1 MRATMETENNGFI
14 KYHLPCPLCSSSDAV
29 SINKD
34 GSAYCFSCQE
44 YIKEYNM
51 ETQQVNTT
59 NSANEYEVK
68 DYLKQSNF
76 AEIIDRNIREQTCKR
91 FGVTVKMD
99 SVGTIT
105 NHYYPYHD
113 KQGAKIATKTRYTKL
128 KEFSIQGNTK
138 FSGLFGEHLFSKNKY
153 IIITEGEL
161 DCLSAYQIFK
171 TEKYETPVV
180 SIKNGITSAVKDIKT
195 SLDFLEQFD
204 NVIINFDND
213 KQGQEGAMKVAE
225 LFSPGKCKVM
235 HLPEGYKDASD
246 CLSKNK
252 LQLYTKAF
260 WDAKLYAPDGII
272 NANILFDEITKP
284 TLKSFVQYPFEG
296 MNKITYGLRPSELV
310 TFTAGSGLGKTQ
322 VMREIVHHIIK
333 STKDNIGLLMLEE
346 TPVITS
352 KGLMSIEA
360 NQRLHLPDVHVS
372 KDEMKTYFDATV
384 GTGRVFMFDHF
395 GSNSIDN
402 IVSRVRYLAK
412 GLDCKYV
419 IIDHVSIIVSDQSH
433 GDERRAL
440 DEIMT
445 RLRTLVQET
454 GLSMIVVSHLRRPE
468 GKGHEEGASTSL
480 SQLRGSASIGQ
491 LSDMV
496 IGLERDA
503 QNSDPDIRNTTRI
516 RVLKNRFSGLTG
528 PCCDLKYDVDTGRL
542 NEVQMVDDEI

>member
-1 MRATMETENNGFI
+1 METEKNGFV

-29 SINKD
+29 SVNKD

-51 ETQQVNTT
+51 ETTEIQST
-59 NSANEYEVK
+59 NSKNEYEVS
-68 DYLKQSNF
+68 DYLKQSNY

-91 FGVTVKMD
+91 YGVQVKMD
-99 SVGTIT
+99 SVGNIT

-128 KEFSIQGNTK
+128 KEFSLQGNTK
-138 FSGLFGEHLFSKNKY
+138 LAGLFGEHLFNKNKY

-161 DCLSAYQIFK
+161 DCLSAYQMFK
-171 TEKYETPVV
+171 TDRYETPVV
-180 SIKNGITSAVKDIKT
+180 SIKNGITSAVKDIKG
-195 SLDFLEQFD
+195 SLDWLEQFD

-213 KQGQEGAMKVAE
+213 EQGREGALKVAE
-225 LFSPGKCKVM
+225 LFSPGKCKILN
-235 HLPEGYKDASD
+235 LPNEYKDASD

-252 LQLYTKAF
+252 IQVYTKAF

-296 MNKITYGLRPSELV
+296 INKLTYGIRPSELI

-322 VMREIVHHIIK
+322 VMREIVHHMIK

-352 KGLMSIEA
+352 KGLMSVEA

-372 KDEMKTYFDATV
+372 KEEMKTYFDATV

-412 GLDCKYV
+412 GLDCKYI

-454 GLSMIVVSHLRRPE
+454 GVSMIVVSHLRRPD
-468 GKGHEEGASTSL
+468 GKGHEEGAATSL

-503 QNSDPDIRNTTRI
+503 QNDDPEIRNTTRV
-516 RVLKNRFSGLTG
+516 RVLKNRFAGLTG
-528 PCCDLKYDVDTGRL
+528 PCCNLQYDVDTGRL
-542 NEVQMVDDEI
+542 KEVNLDDI

>member
-1 MRATMETENNGFI
+1 MEDIEKKGFV
-14 KYHLPCPLCSSSDAV
+14 KYHLPCPLCSSTDAV
-29 SINKD
+29 SVNND
-34 GSAYCFSCQE
+34 GSAYCFSCQQ
-44 YIKEYNM
+44 YIREYNM
-51 ETQQVNTT
+51 ETNHETT
-59 NSANEYEVK
+59 NRVNEYEVK
-68 DYLKQSNF
+68 DFIKESNF
-76 AEIIDRNIREQTCKR
+76 AEIIDRNIKEDTCKKY
-91 FGVTVKMD
+91 GVTVKMD
-99 SVGTIT
+99 SVGNIT
-105 NHYYPYHD
+105 HHYYPYHD

-138 FSGLFGEHLFSKNKY
+138 TSGLFGEHLFSKGKY
-153 IIITEGEL
+153 IILTEGEL
-161 DCLSAYQIFK
+161 DCLSAYQMFK
-171 TEKYETPVV
+171 TDKYDTPVV
-180 SIKNGITSAVKDIKT
+180 SIKNGITSAVKDIKN
-195 SLDFLEQFD
+195 SLDYLEQFD

-213 KQGQEGAMKVAE
+213 KHGQEGALKVAE
-225 LFSPGKCKVM
+225 LFSPGKCKIM
-235 HLPEGYKDASD
+235 NLPQEYKDASD
-246 CLSKNK
+246 CLAKNK
-252 LQLYTKAF
+252 IQVYTKAF

-272 NANILFDEITKP
+272 NANVLFEEIAKP
-284 TLKSFVQYPFEG
+284 TTRAFVQYPFEG
-296 MNKITYGLRPSELV
+296 MNKLTYGIRPSELV

-322 VMREIVHHIIK
+322 VMREVVYHMLK
-333 STKDNIGLLMLEE
+333 STEDNIGLLMLEE

-372 KDEMKTYFDATV
+372 KDELKTYFDATV

-419 IIDHVSIIVSDQSH
+419 VIDHVSIIVSDQSH

-454 GLSMIVVSHLRRPE
+454 GVSMIVVSHLRRPD
-468 GKGHEEGASTSL
+468 GKGHEEGAATSL

-503 QNSDPDIRNTTRI
+503 QNDDPEIRNTTRV

-528 PCCDLKYDVDTGRL
+528 PCCDLRYDVDTGRL
-542 NEVQMVDDEI
+542 KEVKVDDL

>member
-1 MRATMETENNGFI
+1 METNNNGFI

-29 SINKD
+29 SMNKD

-44 YIKEYNM
+44 HIKEYNM
-51 ETQQVNTT
+51 ETQEIQSTKST
-59 NSANEYEVK
+59 NEYEVK
-68 DYLKQSNF
+68 DYLKQSNY
-76 AEIIDRNIREQTCKR
+76 AEIVDRNIKEPTCKR
-91 FGVTVKMD
+91 YGVTVKMD

-128 KEFSIQGNTK
+128 KEFSLQGNTK
-138 FSGLFGEHLFSKNKY
+138 VSGLFGEHLFSKNKY

-161 DCLSAYQIFK
+161 DCLSAYQMFK
-171 TEKYETPVV
+171 TDRYETPVV
-180 SIKNGITSAVKDIKT
+180 SIKNGITSAVKDIKG
-195 SLDFLEQFD
+195 SLDWLEKFD

-213 KQGQEGAMKVAE
+213 EQGRVGALKVAE
-225 LFSPGKCKVM
+225 LFSPGKCKIL

-246 CLSKNK
+246 CLQKNK
-252 LQLYTKAF
+252 IQIYTKAF

-272 NANILFDEITKP
+272 NANILFDAITKP
-284 TLKSFVQYPFEG
+284 NLKSFVQYPFEG
-296 MNKITYGLRPSELV
+296 MNKITYGIRPSELI

-322 VMREIVHHIIK
+322 VMREVVHHMIK
-333 STKDNIGLLMLEE
+333 STEDNIGLLMLEE

-372 KDEMKTYFDATV
+372 KEEMKTYFDATV

-412 GLDCKYV
+412 GLDCKYI

-454 GLSMIVVSHLRRPE
+454 GVAMIVVSHLRRPD
-468 GKGHEEGASTSL
+468 GKGHEEGAATSL

-503 QNSDPDIRNTTRI
+503 QNDDPDVRNTTRV

-528 PCCDLKYDVDTGRL
+528 PCCDLRYDADTGRL
-542 NEVQMVDDEI
+542 KEVEVDEI

>member
-1 MRATMETENNGFI
+1 MRVQMNEVNKNGFV

-29 SINKD
+29 SVNAD
-34 GSAYCFSCQE
+34 NSAYCFSCNE
-44 YIKEYNM
+44 YIRDYNL
-51 ETQQVNTT
+51 EQEPTT
-59 NSANEYEVK
+59 INREHEKK
-68 DYLKQSNF
+68 DFVGQSDF
-76 AEIIDRNIREQTCKR
+76 AEIVDRNIKSDTCKKY
-91 FGVTVKMD
+91 GVTVKID
-99 SVGTIT
+99 SMGNIT

-113 KQGAKIATKTRYTKL
+113 KQGAKIGTKTRFTKL

-138 FSGLFGEHLFSKNKY
+138 HSGLFGEHLFTKNKY
-153 IIITEGEL
+153 VIVTEGEL
-161 DCLSAYQIFK
+161 DALSAYQMFK
-171 TEKYETPVV
+171 TDKYETPVV
-180 SIKNGITSAVKDIKT
+180 SIKNGITSAIKDIKN
-195 SLDFLEQFD
+195 SLDWLEQFD

-213 KQGQEGAMKVAE
+213 EQGKDGAYKVAE
-225 LFSPGKCKVM
+225 LFSPGKCKIM
-235 HLPEGYKDASD
+235 HLPKDFKDASD

-252 LQLYTKAF
+252 IQTYVKAF
-260 WDAKLYAPDGII
+260 WDAKVFAPDGII
-272 NANILFDEITKP
+272 NANTLFDEITKP
-284 TLKSFVQYPFEG
+284 TVKSFVQYPFEEL
-296 MNKITYGLRPSELV
+296 NKITYGIRPSELV

-333 STKDNIGLLMLEE
+333 TTQDNVGLLMLEE

-360 NQRLHLPDVHVS
+360 NQRLHLPDVHLS
-372 KDEMKTYFDATV
+372 KEEMKTYFDKTV

-402 IVSRVRYLAK
+402 IVSRVRFLAK

-419 IIDHVSIIVSDQSH
+419 VIDHVSIIVSDQSH

-454 GLSMIVVSHLRRPE
+454 GVAMIVVSHLRRPD
-468 GKGHEEGASTSL
+468 GKGHEEGAATSL

-491 LSDMV
+491 LSDIV

-503 QNSDPDIRNTTRI
+503 QNDDPDIRNTTRV
-516 RVLKNRFSGLTG
+516 RVLKNRFSGITG
-528 PCCDLKYDVDTGRL
+528 PCSNLKYNIDTGRL
-542 NEVQMVDDEI
+542 IEVQSSDF

>member
-1 MRATMETENNGFI
+1 METENNGFI

-29 SINKD
+29 SMNKD
-34 GSAYCFSCQE
+34 SSAYCFSCQE

-372 KDEMKTYFDATV
+372 KEEMKTYFDATV

>member
-1 MRATMETENNGFI
+1 METNNNGFI

-29 SINKD
+29 SMNKD

-44 YIKEYNM
+44 HIKEYNM
-51 ETQQVNTT
+51 ETQEIQSTKST
-59 NSANEYEVK
+59 NEYEVK
-68 DYLKQSNF
+68 DYLKQSNY
-76 AEIIDRNIREQTCKR
+76 AEIVDRNIKEPTCKR
-91 FGVTVKMD
+91 YGVTVKMD

-128 KEFSIQGNTK
+128 KEFSLQGNTK
-138 FSGLFGEHLFSKNKY
+138 VSGLFGEHLFSKNKY

-161 DCLSAYQIFK
+161 DCLSAYQMFK
-171 TEKYETPVV
+171 TDRYETPVV
-180 SIKNGITSAVKDIKT
+180 SIKNGITSAVKDIKG
-195 SLDFLEQFD
+195 SLDWLEKFD

-213 KQGQEGAMKVAE
+213 EQGRVGALKVAE
-225 LFSPGKCKVM
+225 LFSPGKCKIL

-246 CLSKNK
+246 CLQKNK
-252 LQLYTKAF
+252 IQIYTKAF

-272 NANILFDEITKP
+272 NANILFDDITKP
-284 TLKSFVQYPFEG
+284 NLKSFVQYPFEG
-296 MNKITYGLRPSELV
+296 MNKITYGIRPSELI

-322 VMREIVHHIIK
+322 VMREVVHHMIK
-333 STKDNIGLLMLEE
+333 STEDNIGLLMLEE

-372 KDEMKTYFDATV
+372 KEEMKTYFDATV

-412 GLDCKYV
+412 GLDCKYI

-454 GLSMIVVSHLRRPE
+454 GVAMIVVSHLRRPE
-468 GKGHEEGASTSL
+468 GKGHEEGAATSL

-503 QNSDPDIRNTTRI
+503 QNDDPDVRNTTRV

-528 PCCDLKYDVDTGRL
+528 PCCDLRYDADTGRL
-542 NEVQMVDDEI
+542 KEVEVDEI

>member
-1 MRATMETENNGFI
+1 MEEINKNGFV
-14 KYHLPCPLCSSSDAV
+14 KFHLPCPLCSSSDAV
-29 SINKD
+29 SVNAD
-34 GSAYCFSCQE
+34 NSAYCFSCQE
-44 YIKEYNM
+44 YIREYDM
-51 ETQQVNTT
+51 ELQPTT
-59 NSANEYEVK
+59 NSNNEYEVK
-68 DYLKQSNF
+68 DYMKESNY
-76 AEIIDRNIREQTCKR
+76 AEIIDRNISEQTCKK

-99 SVGTIT
+99 NMGTIT

-113 KQGAKIATKTRYTKL
+113 TQGAKIATKTRYTKL

-138 FSGLFGEHLFSKNKY
+138 NSGLFGEHLFSKNKY
-153 IIITEGEL
+153 CIITEGEL
-161 DCLSAYQIFK
+161 DCLSAYQMMLK
-171 TEKYETPVV
+171 GNYHTPVV
-180 SIKNGITSAVKDIKT
+180 SIKNGISSAVKDIKT
-195 SLDFLEQFD
+195 SLEWLENNFD

-213 KQGQEGAMKVAE
+213 EQGRVGAMKVAE

-235 HLPEGYKDASD
+235 HLPEGFKDASD
-246 CLSKNK
+246 CLTKNK
-252 LQLYTKAF
+252 IQIYNKTF
-260 WDAKLYAPDGII
+260 WDAKVFAPDGII
-272 NANILFDEITKP
+272 NANTLLDDVLKPIT
-284 TLKSFVQYPFEG
+284 KSFVQYPFEG
-296 MNKITYGLRPSELV
+296 LNKITYGLRPSELV

-322 VMREIVHHIIK
+322 VMREVVHHIIK
-333 STKDNIGLLMLEE
+333 STEDKIGLLMLEE

-352 KGLMSIEA
+352 KGLMSVEA

-402 IVSRVRYLAK
+402 IVSRVRFLAK
-412 GLDCKYV
+412 GLDCKYIV
-419 IIDHVSIIVSDQSH
+419 IDHISIIVSDQQH

-454 GLSMIVVSHLRRPE
+454 GVSMIVVSHLRRPD
-468 GKGHEEGASTSL
+468 GKGHEEGAATSL

-503 QNSDPDIRNTTRI
+503 QNDDPDIRNTTRI
-516 RVLKNRFSGLTG
+516 RVLKNRFSGITG
-528 PCCDLKYDVDTGRL
+528 PCCDLRYDIDTGRL
-542 NEVQMVDDEI
+542 TEVKSDDF

>member
-1 MRATMETENNGFI
+1 MRATMETENNGFV

-29 SINKD
+29 SVNKD

-51 ETQQVNTT
+51 ETTEIQST
-59 NSANEYEVK
+59 NSTNEYEVSN
-68 DYLKQSNF
+68 YLKQSNY
-76 AEIIDRNIREQTCKR
+76 AEIIDRNIKEQTCR
-91 FGVTVKMD
+91 RYGVTVKMD
-99 SVGTIT
+99 SVGNIT

-128 KEFSIQGNTK
+128 KEFSLQGNTK
-138 FSGLFGEHLFSKNKY
+138 LSGLFGEHLFNKNKY

-161 DCLSAYQIFK
+161 DCLSAYQMFK
-171 TEKYETPVV
+171 TDKYETPVV
-180 SIKNGITSAVKDIKT
+180 SIKNGITSAVKDIKG
-195 SLDFLEQFD
+195 SLDWLEQFD

-213 KQGQEGAMKVAE
+213 DQGREGALKVAE
-225 LFSPGKCKVM
+225 LFSPGKCKIL
-235 HLPEGYKDASD
+235 HLPNGYKDASD

-252 LQLYTKAF
+252 IQVYTKAF

-296 MNKITYGLRPSELV
+296 INKLTYGIRPSELI

-322 VMREIVHHIIK
+322 VMREIVHHMIK
-333 STKDNIGLLMLEE
+333 STTDNIGLLMLEE

-372 KDEMKTYFDATV
+372 KEEMKTYFDATV

-454 GLSMIVVSHLRRPE
+454 GVSMIVVSHLRRPD
-468 GKGHEEGASTSL
+468 GKGHEEGAATSL

-503 QNSDPDIRNTTRI
+503 QNDDPEIRNTTRV
-516 RVLKNRFSGLTG
+516 RVLKNRFAGLTG
-528 PCCDLKYDVDTGRL
+528 PCCNLQYDVDTGRL
-542 NEVQMVDDEI
+542 KEVNLDEI

>member
-1 MRATMETENNGFI
+1 MEDIDKKGFV
-14 KYHLPCPLCSSSDAV
+14 KYHLPCPLCSSTDAV
-29 SINKD
+29 SVNKD
-34 GSAYCFSCQE
+34 GSAYCFSCQQ
-44 YIKEYNM
+44 YIREYNM
-51 ETQQVNTT
+51 ETNQENINTV
-59 NSANEYEVK
+59 NEYQVK
-68 DYLKQSNF
+68 DFIKESNF
-76 AEIIDRNIREQTCKR
+76 AEIIDRNIKEDTCKKY
-91 FGVTVKMD
+91 GVTVKMD
-99 SVGTIT
+99 SVGSIT
-105 NHYYPYHD
+105 HHYYPYHD
-113 KQGAKIATKTRYTKL
+113 KQGAKVATKTRYTKL

-138 FSGLFGEHLFSKNKY
+138 NSGLFGEHLFSKNKY

-161 DCLSAYQIFK
+161 DCLSAYQMFK
-171 TEKYETPVV
+171 TDKYDTPVV
-180 SIKNGITSAVKDIKT
+180 SIKNGITSAVKDIKN
-195 SLDFLEQFD
+195 SLDYLEQFD

-213 KQGQEGAMKVAE
+213 KHGQEGALKVAE
-225 LFSPGKCKVM
+225 LFSPGKCKIM
-235 HLPEGYKDASD
+235 NLPQEYKDASD

-252 LQLYTKAF
+252 IQIYTKAF

-272 NANILFDEITKP
+272 NANVLFEEIAKP
-284 TLKSFVQYPFEG
+284 TTRAFVQYPFEG
-296 MNKITYGLRPSELV
+296 MNKLTYGIRPSELV

-322 VMREIVHHIIK
+322 VMREVVYHMLK
-333 STKDNIGLLMLEE
+333 STEDNIGLLMLEE

-372 KDEMKTYFDATV
+372 KDELKTYFDATV
-384 GTGRVFMFDHF
+384 GTGRIYMFDHF

-412 GLDCKYV
+412 GLDCKYIV
-419 IIDHVSIIVSDQSH
+419 IDHVSIIVSDQSH

-454 GLSMIVVSHLRRPE
+454 GVSMIVVSHLRRPD
-468 GKGHEEGASTSL
+468 GKGHEEGAATSL

-503 QNSDPDIRNTTRI
+503 QNDDPDIRNTTRV

-542 NEVQMVDDEI
+542 KEFKSDDL

>member
-1 MRATMETENNGFI
+1 MEDIDKKGFV
-14 KYHLPCPLCSSSDAV
+14 KYHLPCPLCSSTDAV
-29 SINKD
+29 SVNKD
-34 GSAYCFSCQE
+34 GSAYCFSCQQ
-44 YIKEYNM
+44 YIREYNM
-51 ETQQVNTT
+51 ETNQENITT
-59 NSANEYEVK
+59 VNEYQVK
-68 DYLKQSNF
+68 DFIKESNF
-76 AEIIDRNIREQTCKR
+76 AEIIDRNIKEDTCKKY
-91 FGVTVKMD
+91 GVTVKMD
-99 SVGTIT
+99 SVGSIT
-105 NHYYPYHD
+105 HHYYPYHD
-113 KQGAKIATKTRYTKL
+113 KQGAKVATKTRYTKL

-138 FSGLFGEHLFSKNKY
+138 NSGLFGEHLFSKNKY

-161 DCLSAYQIFK
+161 DCLSAYQMFK
-171 TEKYETPVV
+171 TDRYDTPVV
-180 SIKNGITSAVKDIKT
+180 SIKNGITSAVKDIKN
-195 SLDFLEQFD
+195 SLDYLEQFD

-213 KQGQEGAMKVAE
+213 KHGQEGALKVAE
-225 LFSPGKCKVM
+225 LFSPGKCKIM
-235 HLPEGYKDASD
+235 NLPQEYKDASD

-252 LQLYTKAF
+252 IQIYTKAF

-272 NANILFDEITKP
+272 NANVLFEEIAKP
-284 TLKSFVQYPFEG
+284 TTRAFVQYPFEG
-296 MNKITYGLRPSELV
+296 MNKLTYGIRPSELV

-322 VMREIVHHIIK
+322 VMREVVYHMLK
-333 STKDNIGLLMLEE
+333 STEDNIGLLMLEE

-372 KDEMKTYFDATV
+372 KDELKTYFDATV
-384 GTGRVFMFDHF
+384 GTGRIYMFDHF

-412 GLDCKYV
+412 GLDCKYIV
-419 IIDHVSIIVSDQSH
+419 IDHVSIIVSDQSH

-454 GLSMIVVSHLRRPE
+454 GVSMIVVSHLRRPD
-468 GKGHEEGASTSL
+468 GKGHEEGAATSL

-503 QNSDPDIRNTTRI
+503 QNDDPDIRNTTRV

-528 PCCDLKYDVDTGRL
+528 PCCDLKYDIDTGRL
-542 NEVQMVDDEI
+542 KEFKSDDL

>member
-1 MRATMETENNGFI
+1 METEKNGFV

-29 SINKD
+29 SVNKD

-51 ETQQVNTT
+51 ETTEIQST
-59 NSANEYEVK
+59 NSKNEYEVS
-68 DYLKQSNF
+68 DYLKQSNY

-91 FGVTVKMD
+91 YGVQVKMD
-99 SVGTIT
+99 SVGNIT

-128 KEFSIQGNTK
+128 KEFSLQGNTK
-138 FSGLFGEHLFSKNKY
+138 LAGLFGEHLFNKNKY

-161 DCLSAYQIFK
+161 DCLSAYQMFK
-171 TEKYETPVV
+171 TDRYETPVV
-180 SIKNGITSAVKDIKT
+180 SIKNGITSAVKDIKG
-195 SLDFLEQFD
+195 SLDWLEQFD

-213 KQGQEGAMKVAE
+213 EQGREGALKVAE
-225 LFSPGKCKVM
+225 LFSPGKCKILN
-235 HLPEGYKDASD
+235 LPNEYKDASD

-252 LQLYTKAF
+252 IQVYTKAF

-296 MNKITYGLRPSELV
+296 INKLTYGIRPAELI

-322 VMREIVHHIIK
+322 VMREIVHHMIK

-352 KGLMSIEA
+352 KGLMSVEA

-372 KDEMKTYFDATV
+372 KEEMKTYFDATV

-412 GLDCKYV
+412 GLDCKYI

-454 GLSMIVVSHLRRPE
+454 GVSMIVVSHLRRPD
-468 GKGHEEGASTSL
+468 GKGHEEGAATSL

-503 QNSDPDIRNTTRI
+503 QNDDPEIRNTTRV
-516 RVLKNRFSGLTG
+516 RVLKNRFAGLTG
-528 PCCDLKYDVDTGRL
+528 PCCNLQYDVDTGRL
-542 NEVQMVDDEI
+542 KEVNLDDI

>member
-1 MRATMETENNGFI
+1 METEKNGFV

-29 SINKD
+29 SVNKD

-51 ETQQVNTT
+51 ETTEIQST
-59 NSANEYEVK
+59 NSKNEYEVS
-68 DYLKQSNF
+68 DYLKQSNY

-91 FGVTVKMD
+91 YGVQVKMD
-99 SVGTIT
+99 SVGNIT

-128 KEFSIQGNTK
+128 KEFSLQGNTK
-138 FSGLFGEHLFSKNKY
+138 LAGLFGEHLFNKNKY

-161 DCLSAYQIFK
+161 DCLSAYQMFK
-171 TEKYETPVV
+171 TDRYETPVV
-180 SIKNGITSAVKDIKT
+180 SSKNGIYSSLKDIKG
-195 SLDFLEQFD
+195 SLDWLEQFD

-213 KQGQEGAMKVAE
+213 EQGREGALKVAE
-225 LFSPGKCKVM
+225 LFSPGKCKIL

-252 LQLYTKAF
+252 IQIYTKAF

-296 MNKITYGLRPSELV
+296 INKLTYGIRPAELI

-322 VMREIVHHIIK
+322 VMREIVHHMIK

-352 KGLMSIEA
+352 KGLMSVEA

-372 KDEMKTYFDATV
+372 KEEMKTYFDATV

-412 GLDCKYV
+412 GLDCKYI

-454 GLSMIVVSHLRRPE
+454 GVSMIVVSHLRRPD
-468 GKGHEEGASTSL
+468 GKGHEEGAATSL

-503 QNSDPDIRNTTRI
+503 QNDDPEIRNTTRV
-516 RVLKNRFSGLTG
+516 RVLKNRFAGLTG
-528 PCCDLKYDVDTGRL
+528 PCCNLQYDVDTGRL
-542 NEVQMVDDEI
+542 KEVNLDDI

>member
-1 MRATMETENNGFI
+1 MEEINKKGFV

-29 SINKD
+29 SVNAD
-34 GSAYCFSCQE
+34 NSAYCFSCQE
-44 YIKEYNM
+44 FIKEYDM
-51 ETQQVNTT
+51 ELQPTTTQ
-59 NSANEYEVK
+59 SKNEYEVK
-68 DYLKQSNF
+68 DFMKDSNY
-76 AEIIDRNIREQTCKR
+76 AEIIDRNISEDTCKK

-99 SVGTIT
+99 NMGNIIS
-105 NHYYPYHD
+105 HYYPYHYT
-113 KQGAKIATKTRYTKL
+113 QGAKIATKTRYTKL

-138 FSGLFGEHLFSKNKY
+138 NSGLFGEHLFTKGKY
-153 IIITEGEL
+153 IIVTEGEL
-161 DCLSAYQIFK
+161 DCLSAYQMFK
-171 TEKYETPVV
+171 TDKYDTPVV
-180 SIKNGITSAVKDIKT
+180 SIKNGITSAVKDVKN
-195 SLDFLEQFD
+195 SLDYLEQFD

-213 KQGQEGAMKVAE
+213 KHGQEGALKVAE
-225 LFSPGKCKVM
+225 LFSPGKCKIM
-235 HLPEGYKDASD
+235 YLPQEYKDASD
-246 CLSKNK
+246 CLTKNK
-252 LQLYTKAF
+252 IQIYTKAF

-272 NANILFDEITKP
+272 NANVLFEEIAKP
-284 TLKSFVQYPFEG
+284 TTRAFVQYPVEG
-296 MNKITYGLRPSELV
+296 MNKITYGIRPAELV

-322 VMREIVHHIIK
+322 VMREVVYHMLK
-333 STKDNIGLLMLEE
+333 STEDNIGLLMLEE

-372 KDEMKTYFDATV
+372 KEELKTYFDATV
-384 GTGRVFMFDHF
+384 GTGRVYMFDHF

-419 IIDHVSIIVSDQSH
+419 VIDHVSIIVSDQSS

-454 GLSMIVVSHLRRPE
+454 GIAMIVVSHLRRPE
-468 GKGHEEGASTSL
+468 GKGHEEGAATSL

-503 QNSDPDIRNTTRI
+503 QNDDPIIRNTTRV
-516 RVLKNRFSGLTG
+516 RVLKNRFSGTTG
-528 PCCDLKYDVDTGRL
+528 PCCDLLYDPDTGRL
-542 NEVQMVDDEI
+542 NEVKIDDL

>member
-1 MRATMETENNGFI
+1 MEEINKNGFV
-14 KYHLPCPLCSSSDAV
+14 KFHLPCPLCSSSDAV
-29 SINKD
+29 SVNAD
-34 GSAYCFSCQE
+34 NSAYCFSCQE
-44 YIKEYNM
+44 YIREYDM
-51 ETQQVNTT
+51 ELQPTT
-59 NSANEYEVK
+59 NSNNEYEVK
-68 DYLKQSNF
+68 DYMKESNY
-76 AEIIDRNIREQTCKR
+76 AEIIDRNISEQTCKK

-99 SVGTIT
+99 NMGTIT

-113 KQGAKIATKTRYTKL
+113 TQGAKIATKTRYTKL

-138 FSGLFGEHLFSKNKY
+138 NSGLFGEHLFSKNKY
-153 IIITEGEL
+153 CIITEGEL
-161 DCLSAYQIFK
+161 DCLSAYQMMLK
-171 TEKYETPVV
+171 GNYHTPVV
-180 SIKNGITSAVKDIKT
+180 SIKNGISSAVKDIKT
-195 SLDFLEQFD
+195 SLEWLENNFD

-213 KQGQEGAMKVAE
+213 EQGRVGAMKVAE

-235 HLPEGYKDASD
+235 HLPEGFKDASD
-246 CLSKNK
+246 CLTKNK
-252 LQLYTKAF
+252 IQIYNKTF
-260 WDAKLYAPDGII
+260 WDAKVFAPDGII
-272 NANILFDEITKP
+272 NANTLLDAVLKPIT
-284 TLKSFVQYPFEG
+284 KSFVQYPFEG
-296 MNKITYGLRPSELV
+296 LNKITYGLRPSELV

-322 VMREIVHHIIK
+322 VMREVVHHIIK
-333 STKDNIGLLMLEE
+333 STEDKIGLLMLEE

-352 KGLMSIEA
+352 KGLMSVEA

-402 IVSRVRYLAK
+402 IVSRVRFLAK
-412 GLDCKYV
+412 GLDCKYIV
-419 IIDHVSIIVSDQSH
+419 IDHISIIVSDQQH

-454 GLSMIVVSHLRRPE
+454 GVSMIVVSHLRRPD
-468 GKGHEEGASTSL
+468 GKGHEEGAATSL

-503 QNSDPDIRNTTRI
+503 QNDDPDIRNTTRI
-516 RVLKNRFSGLTG
+516 RVLKNRFSGITG
-528 PCCDLKYDVDTGRL
+528 PCCDLRYDIDTGRL
-542 NEVQMVDDEI
+542 TEVKSDDF

>member
-1 MRATMETENNGFI
+1 MEEINKNGFV
-14 KYHLPCPLCSSSDAV
+14 KFHLPCPLCSSSDAV
-29 SINKD
+29 SVNAD
-34 GSAYCFSCQE
+34 NSAYCFSCQQYIRE
-44 YIKEYNM
+44 YDM
-51 ETQQVNTT
+51 ELQPTNT
-59 NSANEYEVK
+59 NNEYEVK
-68 DYLKQSNF
+68 NYMKDSNY
-76 AEIIDRNIREQTCKR
+76 AEIIDRNISEQTCKK

-99 SVGTIT
+99 NMGTIT

-113 KQGAKIATKTRYTKL
+113 TQGAKIATKTRYTKL
-128 KEFSIQGNTK
+128 KEFSIQGNTRN
-138 FSGLFGEHLFSKNKY
+138 SGLFGQHLFSKNKY
-153 IIITEGEL
+153 CIITEGEL
-161 DCLSAYQIFK
+161 DCLSAYQMMLK
-171 TEKYETPVV
+171 GTYHTPVV
-180 SIKNGITSAVKDIKT
+180 SIKNGISSAVKDIKT
-195 SLDFLEQFD
+195 SLEWLENNFE

-213 KQGQEGAMKVAE
+213 EQGREGAMKVAE

-235 HLPEGYKDASD
+235 HLPEGFKDASD

-252 LQLYTKAF
+252 IQIYNKTF
-260 WDAKLYAPDGII
+260 WDAKVFAPDGII
-272 NANILFDEITKP
+272 NANILFDEVAKPIT
-284 TLKSFVQYPFEG
+284 KSFVQYPFEG
-296 MNKITYGLRPSELV
+296 LNKITYGLRPAELV

-322 VMREIVHHIIK
+322 VMREVVHHIIK
-333 STKDNIGLLMLEE
+333 STEDNIGLLMLEE

-352 KGLMSIEA
+352 KGLMSVEA

-372 KDEMKTYFDATV
+372 KEEMKTYFDATV
-384 GTGRVFMFDHF
+384 GTGRVYMFDHF

-402 IVSRVRYLAK
+402 IVSRVRFLAK

-454 GLSMIVVSHLRRPE
+454 GVSMIVVSHLRRPD
-468 GKGHEEGASTSL
+468 GKGHEEGAATSL

-503 QNSDPDIRNTTRI
+503 QNDDPDIRNTTRI
-516 RVLKNRFSGLTG
+516 RVLKNRFSGITG
-528 PCCDLKYDVDTGRL
+528 PCCDLKYDIDTGRL
-542 NEVQMVDDEI
+542 NEVKSDDF

>member
-1 MRATMETENNGFI
+1 MEEINKNGFV
-14 KYHLPCPLCSSSDAV
+14 KFHLPCPLCSSSDAV
-29 SINKD
+29 SVNAD
-34 GSAYCFSCQE
+34 NSAYCFSCQQYIRE
-44 YIKEYNM
+44 YDM
-51 ETQQVNTT
+51 ELQPTT
-59 NSANEYEVK
+59 SSNNEYEVK
-68 DYLKQSNF
+68 DYMKESNY
-76 AEIIDRNIREQTCKR
+76 AEIIDRNISEQTCKK

-99 SVGTIT
+99 NMGTIT

-113 KQGAKIATKTRYTKL
+113 TQGAKIATKTRYTKL

-138 FSGLFGEHLFSKNKY
+138 NSGLFGQHLFSKNKY
-153 IIITEGEL
+153 CIITEGEL
-161 DCLSAYQIFK
+161 DCLSAYQMMLK
-171 TEKYETPVV
+171 GTYHTPVV
-180 SIKNGITSAVKDIKT
+180 SIKNGISSAVKDIKT
-195 SLDFLEQFD
+195 SLEWLENNFD

-213 KQGQEGAMKVAE
+213 EQGREGAMKVAE

-235 HLPEGYKDASD
+235 HLPEGFKDASD

-252 LQLYTKAF
+252 IQIYNKTF
-260 WDAKLYAPDGII
+260 WDAKVFAPDGII
-272 NANILFDEITKP
+272 NANTLLDAVLKPIT
-284 TLKSFVQYPFEG
+284 KSFVQYPFEG
-296 MNKITYGLRPSELV
+296 LNKITYGLRPSELV

-322 VMREIVHHIIK
+322 VMREVVHHIIK

-346 TPVITS
+346 APVITS
-352 KGLMSIEA
+352 KGLMSVEA

-372 KDEMKTYFDATV
+372 KEEMKTYFDATV
-384 GTGRVFMFDHF
+384 GTGRVYMFDHF

-402 IVSRVRYLAK
+402 IVSRVRFLAK

-454 GLSMIVVSHLRRPE
+454 GVSMIVVSHLRRPD
-468 GKGHEEGASTSL
+468 GKGHEEGAATSL

-503 QNSDPDIRNTTRI
+503 QNDDPDIRNTTRI
-516 RVLKNRFSGLTG
+516 RVLKNRFSGITG
-528 PCCDLKYDVDTGRL
+528 PCCDLKYDIDTGRL
-542 NEVQMVDDEI
+542 NEVKSDDF